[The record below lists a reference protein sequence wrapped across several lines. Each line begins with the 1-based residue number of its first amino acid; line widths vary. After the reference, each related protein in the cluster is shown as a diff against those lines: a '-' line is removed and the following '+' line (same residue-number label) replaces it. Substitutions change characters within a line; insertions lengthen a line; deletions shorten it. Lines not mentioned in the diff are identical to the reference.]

1 MNNIMSKKSKI
12 AVFADDKEIKKYFDE
27 EKKYVAGD
35 TFKQMGYNESI
46 SKTTEE
52 MIYARKKLILLEVKK
67 AKEFLIQQQAYLKDL
82 DTDLK
87 AKFIEQYNE
96 FKEIVGI
103 TRAIHFS
110 NLYCSAYKNIQDQV
124 YSHLFPDEL
133 QKIAL
138 NTLIAKAKKDIDQKE

>member
-1 MNNIMSKKSKI
+1 
-12 AVFADDKEIKKYFDE
+12 
-27 EKKYVAGD
+27 
-35 TFKQMGYNESI
+35 
-46 SKTTEE
+46 
-52 MIYARKKLILLEVKK
+52 
-67 AKEFLIQQQAYLKDL
+67 LKDL
-82 DTDLK
+82 DTNLK

-138 NTLIAKAKKDIDQKE
+138 NTLIAKAKKDIDTKE